1 MFVSDFGLAT
11 ETFFGHAF
19 GKKTQFFPEL
29 LHFFSNLMAFCCATG
44 WGVWLRWL
52 VGLKEGRGRR
62 KKEEERGERRRRE
75 EEKGG
80 SKEEVATLCMSVF
93 GCAGVCSEGFGGVT
107 IFSHVCEA
115 KTKTIS
121 CHEQCVTGES

>member
-1 MFVSDFGLAT
+1 MLGSLLGRFLGMLLARKLS
-11 ETFFGHAF
+11 FF
-19 GKKTQFFPEL
+19 QNYCI
-29 LHFFSNLMAFCCATG
+29 FFSNLMAFCCATG
-44 WGVWLRWL
+44 WGVWLSWL

-62 KKEEERGERRRRE
+62 KKEEERGERRRE